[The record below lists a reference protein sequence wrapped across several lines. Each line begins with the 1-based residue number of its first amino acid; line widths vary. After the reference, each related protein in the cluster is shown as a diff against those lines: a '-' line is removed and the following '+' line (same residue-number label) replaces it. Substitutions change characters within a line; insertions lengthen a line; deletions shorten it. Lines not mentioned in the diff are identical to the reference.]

1 MKYFIFIL
9 SLLLVMDAFSQQA
22 PKNWYH
28 QDAKNGYNGTS
39 SEKAFH
45 ELIKNKSGNTV
56 VVAIIDSGVDIDHED
71 LKANIWKNAGEIPN
85 NGIDDDK
92 NGYIDDVNGWNFI
105 GGPGGKNVGSET
117 YEVTRVYASLRYKY
131 ENANPDKLNK
141 KDKLEYERFLKCK
154 EEVESKRKAA
164 EEEIVQINAF
174 EGQVMKGMSKI
185 ESAMAER
192 PNDIKILIS
201 ENGLKDLNI
210 TPEQDVLMAV
220 NVAKQLVM
228 QSEKITNVQI
238 LKEELLNVLEE
249 EKKGSKNQLEYAYN
263 PDYDSRK
270 LIVKDNY
277 ADSKERYYG
286 NNDVEGPDPLH
297 GTHVA
302 GIVGALVGNDIGS
315 DGVARNVKLMSVR
328 AVPDGDER
336 DKDVANA
343 IRYAVDNGA
352 SIINMSFG
360 KGYSWDKE
368 IVNEAVQYAAK
379 NDVLLVHAAGNSG
392 QNNDNTDN
400 FPNDFLGKKGFLF
413 KKNRYAENWLEIGAL
428 SPKSGEDMVAG
439 FSNYGKKN
447 VDLFSP
453 GMQIY
458 ATVPNNEYQYLQGT
472 SMAAPAAAGVAAVI
486 RSQYPGLTAVQVK
499 EILMKSSTPL
509 DNIVKKPGTKGA
521 EKVKFSELSVSGGT
535 VNLYNALLLAA
546 KTPGKKKL
554 KSSPQKGV

>member
-1 MKYFIFIL
+1 MKFYSLIL
-9 SLLLVMDAFSQQA
+9 FTFFSLISKGQQA

-45 ELIKNKSGNTV
+45 EIIKNKSGNTV

-71 LKANIWKNAGEIPN
+71 LKANIWKNPGEVPD

-92 NGYIDDVNGWNFI
+92 NGYVDDVHGWNFI
-105 GGPGGKNVGSET
+105 GGPDGKNVGPET
-117 YEVTRVYASLRYKY
+117 YEVTRVYASLKYKY
-131 ENANPDKLNK
+131 ENANPEKLNK

-154 EEVESKRKAA
+154 TEVDSKRKAA
-164 EEEIVQINAF
+164 EEEMEQINAF
-174 EGQVMKGMSKI
+174 EGQVMKGISKI
-185 ESAMAER
+185 EFAMAER
-192 PNDIKILIS
+192 PNDIKVLVG

-210 TPEQDVLMAV
+210 TPDQDVLMAV

-228 QSEKITNVQI
+228 QSEKITNVSL
-238 LKEELLNVLEE
+238 LKEELLNVLEA
-249 EKKGSKNQLEYAYN
+249 EKKNSRNQLDYAYN

-270 LIVKDNY
+270 LVVKDNY
-277 ADSKERYYG
+277 ADSKERIYG

-315 DGVARNVKLMSVR
+315 DGIARNVKLMSVR

-368 IVNEAVQYAAK
+368 IVNEAVKYAAK

-400 FPNDFLGKKGFLF
+400 FPNDYLGKKGFIF
-413 KKNRYAENWLEIGAL
+413 KKNHFAENWLEIGAL
-428 SPKSGEDMVAG
+428 SPKTGEDMVAG

-453 GMQIY
+453 GVQIY

-472 SMAAPAAAGVAAVI
+472 SMAAPAVAGVAAVL

-499 EILMKSSTPL
+499 DILMKSSMPL

-546 KTPGKKKL
+546 KTKGKKKL
-554 KSSPQKGV
+554 NPSSQKGV